1 MGGGP
6 APDVIEDGAAEGLP
20 GVQEDPGLPDWSR
33 EPCPR
38 WPRGPGRAA
47 GRPRGARPGLPGA
60 AEAAG
65 LLLLFPARG
74 PPSSPAPPSCQD
86 PRGSQLFISL
96 QTKLGP
102 RVSALH
108 PLEMP
113 SDSPPWPGDPTA
125 TK

>member
-1 MGGGP
+1 MP
-6 APDVIEDGAAEGLP
+6 ALAAGSRTGSGAAT
-20 GVQEDPGLPDWSR
+20 
-33 EPCPR
+33 
-38 WPRGPGRAA
+38 
-47 GRPRGARPGLPGA
+47 GARPGPPGA

-74 PPSSPAPPSCQD
+74 SPSSPAPPSCQD